1 MVRNFT
7 LFIILF
13 FVSIGGV
20 FSTELGTLIF
30 NRYLAIHTEKSKVD
44 LSSEESAKAF
54 YESAKVDFDN
64 NQIADDT
71 KIVLYNQL
79 LNKLDY
85 ANKSALLKTIL
96 LYEIVQY
103 DTRHTDK
110 PFYKSDI
117 TLMRQIITEITL
129 RVIKPTLSELLPPGT
144 PILDE
149 NGVEVGT
156 KGGVYTE
163 AEYEIAFQ
171 KIYDTYSANGINL
184 YNYKEIAKDKRYI
197 HWE

>member
-1 MVRNFT
+1 MIRNFT
-7 LFIILF
+7 LIFLLFI
-13 FVSIGGV
+13 VSVGNT
-20 FSTELGTLIF
+20 FSTDLQTLIF
-30 NRYLAIHTEKSKVD
+30 NRYLAIHVEKSKID
-44 LSSEESAKAF
+44 LSSEETAKAF
-54 YESAKVDFDN
+54 YETAKSDFDN
-64 NQIADDT
+64 NLINEDT
-71 KIVLYNQL
+71 KVVLYNQL

-85 ANKSALLKTIL
+85 ANKSVLLKTIL

-103 DTRHTDK
+103 DTRHADK

-117 TLMRQIITEITL
+117 SVMRQIIAEITL

-163 AEYEIAFQ
+163 AEYEAAFQ
-171 KIYDTYSANGINL
+171 KIYDNYSTNGVNL
-184 YNYKEIAKDKRYI
+184 YKYKQVAIDKQYI